1 MSCSFE
7 IDKRNGGKN
16 DSQGQHLS
24 SVSEHESVRE
34 VSSCPLH
41 GPSKEQHGRCWS
53 DISCGLSGCYCVKKK
68 SKINNLLRKILE
80 RKLFPASSSHQ
91 GHNSEKTWCKR
102 RAQYYQ
108 HRLQISENI
117 NNHVLKL
124 MKKHD
129 LEVLLSALEQN
140 TITSLEVNV
149 IIIFSKVRFGKKIQ
163 INVKCCR

>member
-1 MSCSFE
+1 MSCSFD
-7 IDKRNGGKN
+7 IDKRHGGKN
-16 DSQGQHLS
+16 EVQGQHLS
-24 SVSEHESVRE
+24 SVSEHESIRE
-34 VSSCPLH
+34 ISSCPLH

-68 SKINNLLRKILE
+68 SKINSLLRKILE

-91 GHNSEKTWCKR
+91 GNNSEKTWCKR

-108 HRLQISENI
+108 HRSQISENI
-117 NNHVLKL
+117 DNHVLKL

-140 TITSLEVNV
+140 TITSLEVNK
-149 IIIFSKVRFGKKIQ
+149 IFIVFKILYL
-163 INVKCCR
+163 

>member
-1 MSCSFE
+1 M
-7 IDKRNGGKN
+7 DA
-16 DSQGQHLS
+16 QLLL
-24 SVSEHESVRE
+24 
-34 VSSCPLH
+34 CPT
-41 GPSKEQHGRCWS
+41 KTQFA
-53 DISCGLSGCYCVKKK
+53 KT
-68 SKINNLLRKILE
+68 KILE
-80 RKLFPASSSHQ
+80 RKLSPASSSHQ
-91 GHNSEKTWCKR
+91 GNNSEKTWCKR

-149 IIIFSKVRFGKKIQ
+149 IIILFKRLYL
-163 INVKCCR
+163 

>member
-7 IDKRNGGKN
+7 INKRNGGKI

-24 SVSEHESVRE
+24 SVSEHESIQD

-68 SKINNLLRKILE
+68 SKINSLLKKILE
-80 RKLFPASSSHQ
+80 RKLFPASGSHQ
-91 GHNSEKTWCKR
+91 GNNSEKTWCKR

-117 NNHVLKL
+117 NDHVLKL

-140 TITSLEVNV
+140 SITSLEVNV
-149 IIIFSKVRFGKKIQ
+149 IFVFFIKLYL
-163 INVKCCR
+163 

>member
-1 MSCSFE
+1 MSCSFD
-7 IDKRNGGKN
+7 IDKRHGGKN
-16 DSQGQHLS
+16 EVQELHLS
-24 SVSEHESVRE
+24 SVSEHESIRE
-34 VSSCPLH
+34 IISCPLH

-68 SKINNLLRKILE
+68 SKINSLLRKILE

-91 GHNSEKTWCKR
+91 GNNSEKTWCKR

-108 HRLQISENI
+108 HRSQISENI
-117 NNHVLKL
+117 DNHVLKL

-140 TITSLEVNV
+140 TITSLEVNK
-149 IIIFSKVRFGKKIQ
+149 IFIVFKILYL
-163 INVKCCR
+163 